1 MFGSIKEILDKCE
14 SEGRE
19 FWRVILEDDMSDRN
33 VDENESVEKMREL
46 WDAMYQ
52 AAKGYDG
59 GIKSASGLS
68 GGDGRKM
75 EEYIKTHECLCGDFM
90 GNVITEA
97 LKMGESNA
105 CMKRIVAAPTAGACG
120 VMPAILVPYYERM
133 ILENIKDNEQNN
145 IKTDDED
152 NGNNTKNNITTD
164 YGDNKSD
171 NIMTDNA
178 EQKDKDTKAKKE
190 ADEKIIKALYV
201 AAGIGEVIAERA
213 SISGARG
220 GCQAEIGSASAMA
233 AGALTY
239 LQGGNEQQIAD
250 SVAMALKNLL
260 GLVCDPVAGLVEVP
274 CVKRNVVGAVNA
286 VSSSQMASAGIKS
299 RIPVDEV
306 IDAMAYVGDKMD
318 ESLKETGIGG
328 LAGTVSGKEIAERV
342 L

>member
-1 MFGSIKEILDKCE
+1 
-14 SEGRE
+14 
-19 FWRVILEDDMSDRN
+19 MSDRN
-33 VDENESVEKMREL
+33 VDENESAQKMREL

-59 GIKSASGLS
+59 SIKSASGLS
-68 GGDGRKM
+68 GGDGKKM

-133 ILENIKDNEQNN
+133 ILQNINV
-145 IKTDDED
+145 ED
-152 NGNNTKNNITTD
+152 NAENNITTD
-164 YGDNKSD
+164 YGDNKSN
-171 NIMTDNA
+171 NITTDNA

-201 AAGIGEVIAERA
+201 AAGIGEVIARRA

-260 GLVCDPVAGLVEVP
+260 GLACDPVAGLVEVP

-318 ESLKETGIGG
+318 ESLKETG
-328 LAGTVSGKEIAERV
+328 VSGKEIAGRV

>member
-1 MFGSIKEILDKCE
+1 M
-14 SEGRE
+14 
-19 FWRVILEDDMSDRN
+19 
-33 VDENESVEKMREL
+33 DENESAQKMREL

-59 GIKSASGLS
+59 SIKSASGLS
-68 GGDGRKM
+68 GGDGKKM

-90 GNVITEA
+90 GKVITEA

-133 ILENIKDNEQNN
+133 ILQNINV
-145 IKTDDED
+145 ED
-152 NGNNTKNNITTD
+152 NAENNITTD
-164 YGDNKSD
+164 YGDNKSN
-171 NIMTDNA
+171 NITTDNA

-201 AAGIGEVIAERA
+201 AAGIGEVIARRA

-260 GLVCDPVAGLVEVP
+260 GLACDPVAGLVEVP

-318 ESLKETGIGG
+318 ESLKETGVGG
-328 LAGTVSGKEIAERV
+328 LAGTVSGKEIAGRV

>member
-33 VDENESVEKMREL
+33 VDENESAQKMREL

-59 GIKSASGLS
+59 SIKSASGLS
-68 GGDGRKM
+68 GGDGKKM
-75 EEYIKTHECLCGDFM
+75 EEYIKTHECLCGEFM
-90 GNVITEA
+90 GKVITEA

-133 ILENIKDNEQNN
+133 ILQNINV
-145 IKTDDED
+145 ED
-152 NGNNTKNNITTD
+152 NAKNNITTD
-164 YGDNKSD
+164 YGDNKSN
-171 NIMTDNA
+171 NITTDNA

-201 AAGIGEVIAERA
+201 AAGIGEVIARRA

-318 ESLKETGIGG
+318 ESLKETGVGG
-328 LAGTVSGKEIAERV
+328 LAGTVSGKEIAGRV

>member
-14 SEGRE
+14 SDGRE

-33 VDENESVEKMREL
+33 VDENESAQKMREL

-59 GIKSASGLS
+59 SIKSASGLS
-68 GGDGRKM
+68 GGDGKKM

-90 GNVITEA
+90 GKVITEA

-133 ILENIKDNEQNN
+133 ILQNINV
-145 IKTDDED
+145 ED
-152 NGNNTKNNITTD
+152 NAENNITTD
-164 YGDNKSD
+164 YGDNKSN
-171 NIMTDNA
+171 NITTDNA

-201 AAGIGEVIAERA
+201 AAGIGEVIARRA

-260 GLVCDPVAGLVEVP
+260 GLAYDPVAGLVEVP

-318 ESLKETGIGG
+318 ESLKETGVGG
-328 LAGTVSGKEIAERV
+328 LAGTVSGKEIAGRV

>member
-14 SEGRE
+14 SDGRE

-33 VDENESVEKMREL
+33 VDENESAQKMREL

-59 GIKSASGLS
+59 SIKSASGLS
-68 GGDGRKM
+68 GGDGKKM
-75 EEYIKTHECLCGDFM
+75 EEYIKTHECLCGEFM
-90 GNVITEA
+90 GKVITEA

-133 ILENIKDNEQNN
+133 ISQNINV
-145 IKTDDED
+145 ED
-152 NGNNTKNNITTD
+152 NANNNITTD
-164 YGDNKSD
+164 YGDNKSN
-171 NIMTDNA
+171 NITTDNA

-201 AAGIGEVIAERA
+201 AAGIGEVIARRA

-286 VSSSQMASAGIKS
+286 VSSSQIASAGIKS

-306 IDAMAYVGDKMD
+306 IDAMAYVGDKTD
-318 ESLKETGIGG
+318 ESRKETGVGG
-328 LAGTVSGKEIAERV
+328 LAGTVSGKEIAGRV

>member
-14 SEGRE
+14 SDGRE

-33 VDENESVEKMREL
+33 VDENESAQKMREL

-59 GIKSASGLS
+59 SIKSASGLS
-68 GGDGRKM
+68 GGDGKKM

-90 GNVITEA
+90 GKVITEA

-133 ILENIKDNEQNN
+133 ISQNINVE
-145 IKTDDED
+145 
-152 NGNNTKNNITTD
+152 
-164 YGDNKSD
+164 
-171 NIMTDNA
+171 DNA

-201 AAGIGEVIAERA
+201 AAGIGEVIARRA

-318 ESLKETGIGG
+318 ESLKETGVGG
-328 LAGTVSGKEIAERV
+328 LAGTVSGREIAGRV

>member
-14 SEGRE
+14 SDGRE

-33 VDENESVEKMREL
+33 VDENESAQKMREL

-59 GIKSASGLS
+59 SIKSASGLS
-68 GGDGRKM
+68 GGDGKKM
-75 EEYIKTHECLCGDFM
+75 EEYIKTHECLCGEFM
-90 GNVITEA
+90 GKVITEA

-133 ILENIKDNEQNN
+133 ISQNINV
-145 IKTDDED
+145 ED
-152 NGNNTKNNITTD
+152 NANNNITTD
-164 YGDNKSD
+164 YGDNKSN
-171 NIMTDNA
+171 NITTDNA

-201 AAGIGEVIAERA
+201 AAGIGEVIARRA

-318 ESLKETGIGG
+318 ESLKETGVGG
-328 LAGTVSGKEIAERV
+328 LAGTV
-342 L
+342 

>member
-33 VDENESVEKMREL
+33 VDENESAQKMREL

-59 GIKSASGLS
+59 SIKSASGLS
-68 GGDGRKM
+68 GGDGKKM
-75 EEYIKTHECLCGDFM
+75 EEYIKTHECLCGEFM
-90 GNVITEA
+90 GKVITEA

-133 ILENIKDNEQNN
+133 ILQNINV
-145 IKTDDED
+145 ED
-152 NGNNTKNNITTD
+152 NAKNNITTD
-164 YGDNKSD
+164 YGDNKSN
-171 NIMTDNA
+171 NITTDNA

-201 AAGIGEVIAERA
+201 AAGIGEVIARRA

-318 ESLKETGIGG
+318 ESLKETGVGG
-328 LAGTVSGKEIAERV
+328 LAGTDRKSVV
-342 L
+342 

>member
-14 SEGRE
+14 SDGRE

-33 VDENESVEKMREL
+33 VDENESAQKMREL

-52 AAKGYDG
+52 TAKGYDG
-59 GIKSASGLS
+59 SIKSASGLS
-68 GGDGRKM
+68 GGDGKKM
-75 EEYIKTHECLCGDFM
+75 EEYIKTHECLCGEFM
-90 GNVITEA
+90 GKVITEA

-133 ILENIKDNEQNN
+133 ILQNINV
-145 IKTDDED
+145 ED
-152 NGNNTKNNITTD
+152 NAKNNITTD
-164 YGDNKSD
+164 YGDNKSN
-171 NIMTDNA
+171 NITTDNA

-201 AAGIGEVIAERA
+201 AAGIGEVIARRA

-318 ESLKETGIGG
+318 ESLKETGVGG
-328 LAGTVSGKEIAERV
+328 LAGTVSGKEIAGRV

>member
-14 SEGRE
+14 SDGRE

-33 VDENESVEKMREL
+33 VDENESAQKMREL

-59 GIKSASGLS
+59 SIKSASGLS
-68 GGDGRKM
+68 GGDGKKM

-90 GNVITEA
+90 GKVITEA

-133 ILENIKDNEQNN
+133 ILQNINV
-145 IKTDDED
+145 ED
-152 NGNNTKNNITTD
+152 NAENNITTD
-164 YGDNKSD
+164 YGDNKSN
-171 NIMTDNA
+171 NITTDNA

-201 AAGIGEVIAERA
+201 AAGIGEVIARRA

-260 GLVCDPVAGLVEVP
+260 GLACDPVAGLVEVP

-299 RIPVDEV
+299 RISN
-306 IDAMAYVGDKMD
+306 Y
-318 ESLKETGIGG
+318 
-328 LAGTVSGKEIAERV
+328 
-342 L
+342 

>member
-14 SEGRE
+14 SDGRE

-33 VDENESVEKMREL
+33 VDENESAQKMREL

-59 GIKSASGLS
+59 SIKSASGLS
-68 GGDGRKM
+68 GGDDKKM

-90 GNVITEA
+90 GKVITEA

-133 ILENIKDNEQNN
+133 ILQNINV
-145 IKTDDED
+145 ED
-152 NGNNTKNNITTD
+152 NAKNNITTD
-164 YGDNKSD
+164 YGDNKSN
-171 NIMTDNA
+171 NITTDNA

-201 AAGIGEVIAERA
+201 AAGIGEVIARRA

-318 ESLKETGIGG
+318 ESLKETGVGG
-328 LAGTVSGKEIAERV
+328 LAGTVSGKEIAGRV

>member
-14 SEGRE
+14 SDGRE

-33 VDENESVEKMREL
+33 VDENESAQKMREL

-59 GIKSASGLS
+59 SIKSASGLS
-68 GGDGRKM
+68 GGDGKKM

-90 GNVITEA
+90 GKVITEA

-133 ILENIKDNEQNN
+133 ILQNINV
-145 IKTDDED
+145 ED
-152 NGNNTKNNITTD
+152 NAKNNITTD
-164 YGDNKSD
+164 YGDNKSN
-171 NIMTDNA
+171 NITTDNA

-201 AAGIGEVIAERA
+201 AAGIGEVIARRA

-318 ESLKETGIGG
+318 ESLKETGGGG
-328 LAGTVSGKEIAERV
+328 LAGTVSGKEIAGRV

>member
-14 SEGRE
+14 SDGKE
-19 FWRVILEDDMSDRN
+19 FWRVILEDDMADRN
-33 VDENESVEKMREL
+33 VDENESAGKMREL

-59 GIKSASGLS
+59 SIKSASGLS
-68 GGDGRKM
+68 GGDGKKM
-75 EEYIKTHECLCGDFM
+75 EEYIKTHECLCGEFM
-90 GNVITEA
+90 GKVITEA

-133 ILENIKDNEQNN
+133 ISQNINV
-145 IKTDDED
+145 ED
-152 NGNNTKNNITTD
+152 NAKNNITTD
-164 YGDNKSD
+164 YGDNKSN
-171 NIMTDNA
+171 NITTDNA
-178 EQKDKDTKAKKE
+178 EQKDKDTKAKKEAKE

-201 AAGIGEVIAERA
+201 AAGIGEVIARRA

-318 ESLKETGIGG
+318 ESLKETGVGG
-328 LAGTVSGKEIAERV
+328 LAGTVSGKEIAGRV

>member
-14 SEGRE
+14 SDGRE

-33 VDENESVEKMREL
+33 VDENESAQKMREL

-59 GIKSASGLS
+59 SIKSASGLS
-68 GGDGRKM
+68 GGDGKKM

-90 GNVITEA
+90 GKVITEA

-133 ILENIKDNEQNN
+133 ISQNINV
-145 IKTDDED
+145 ED
-152 NGNNTKNNITTD
+152 NAKNNITTD
-164 YGDNKSD
+164 YGDNKSN
-171 NIMTDNA
+171 NITTDNA

-201 AAGIGEVIAERA
+201 AAGIGEVIARRA

-318 ESLKETGIGG
+318 ESLKETGVGG
-328 LAGTVSGKEIAERV
+328 LAGTVSGKEIAGRV

>member
-14 SEGRE
+14 SEGKE

-33 VDENESVEKMREL
+33 VDENESAGKMREL

-59 GIKSASGLS
+59 SIKSASGLS
-68 GGDGRKM
+68 GGDGKKM
-75 EEYIKTHECLCGDFM
+75 EEYIKTHECLCGEFM
-90 GNVITEA
+90 GKVITEA

-133 ILENIKDNEQNN
+133 ISQNINV
-145 IKTDDED
+145 ED
-152 NGNNTKNNITTD
+152 NAKNNITTD
-164 YGDNKSD
+164 YGDNKSN
-171 NIMTDNA
+171 NITTDNA

-201 AAGIGEVIAERA
+201 AAGIGEVIARRA

-318 ESLKETGIGG
+318 ESLKETGVGG
-328 LAGTVSGKEIAERV
+328 LAGTVSGKEIAGRV

>member
-14 SEGRE
+14 SDGRE

-33 VDENESVEKMREL
+33 VDENESAQKMREL

-59 GIKSASGLS
+59 SIKSASGLS
-68 GGDGRKM
+68 GGDGKKM

-90 GNVITEA
+90 GKVITEA

-133 ILENIKDNEQNN
+133 ISQNINVE
-145 IKTDDED
+145 
-152 NGNNTKNNITTD
+152 
-164 YGDNKSD
+164 
-171 NIMTDNA
+171 DNA

-201 AAGIGEVIAERA
+201 AAGIGEVIARRA

-250 SVAMALKNLL
+250 SVAMALINLL

-318 ESLKETGIGG
+318 ESLKETGVGG
-328 LAGTVSGKEIAERV
+328 LAGTVSGKEIAGRA

>member
-14 SEGRE
+14 SDGRE

-33 VDENESVEKMREL
+33 VDENESAQKMREL

-59 GIKSASGLS
+59 SIKSASGLS
-68 GGDGRKM
+68 GGDGKKM

-90 GNVITEA
+90 GKVITEA

-133 ILENIKDNEQNN
+133 ILQNINV
-145 IKTDDED
+145 ED
-152 NGNNTKNNITTD
+152 NAKNNITTD
-164 YGDNKSD
+164 YGYNKSN
-171 NIMTDNA
+171 NITTDNA

-201 AAGIGEVIAERA
+201 AAGIGEVIARRA

-318 ESLKETGIGG
+318 ESLKETGVGG
-328 LAGTVSGKEIAERV
+328 LAGTVSGKEIAGRV

>member
-14 SEGRE
+14 SDGRE

-33 VDENESVEKMREL
+33 VDENESAQKMREL

-59 GIKSASGLS
+59 SIKSASGLS
-68 GGDGRKM
+68 GGDGKKM
-75 EEYIKTHECLCGDFM
+75 EEYIKTHECLCGEFM
-90 GNVITEA
+90 GKVITEA

-133 ILENIKDNEQNN
+133 ILQNINV
-145 IKTDDED
+145 ED
-152 NGNNTKNNITTD
+152 NAKNNITTD
-164 YGDNKSD
+164 YGDNKSN
-171 NIMTDNA
+171 NITTDNA

-201 AAGIGEVIAERA
+201 AAGIGEVIARRA

-299 RIPVDEV
+299 SIPVDEV

-318 ESLKETGIGG
+318 ESLKETGVGG
-328 LAGTVSGKEIAERV
+328 LAGTVSGKEIAKRV

>member
-14 SEGRE
+14 SDGRE

-33 VDENESVEKMREL
+33 VDENESAQKMREL

-59 GIKSASGLS
+59 SIKSASGLS
-68 GGDGRKM
+68 GADGKKM

-90 GNVITEA
+90 GKVITEA

-133 ILENIKDNEQNN
+133 ISQNINVE
-145 IKTDDED
+145 
-152 NGNNTKNNITTD
+152 
-164 YGDNKSD
+164 
-171 NIMTDNA
+171 DNA

-201 AAGIGEVIAERA
+201 AAGIGEVIARRA

-318 ESLKETGIGG
+318 ESLKETGVGG
-328 LAGTVSGKEIAERV
+328 LAGTVSGKEIAGRV

>member
-14 SEGRE
+14 SDGRE

-33 VDENESVEKMREL
+33 VDENESAQKMREL

-59 GIKSASGLS
+59 SIKSASGLS
-68 GGDGRKM
+68 GGDGKKM
-75 EEYIKTHECLCGDFM
+75 EEYIKTHECLCGEFM
-90 GNVITEA
+90 GKVITEA

-133 ILENIKDNEQNN
+133 ILQNINV
-145 IKTDDED
+145 ED
-152 NGNNTKNNITTD
+152 NAKNNITTD
-164 YGDNKSD
+164 YGDNKSN
-171 NIMTDNA
+171 NITTDNA

-201 AAGIGEVIAERA
+201 AAGIGEVIARRA

-306 IDAMAYVGDKMD
+306 IDAMVYVGDKMD
-318 ESLKETGIGG
+318 ESLKETGVGG
-328 LAGTVSGKEIAERV
+328 LAGTVSGKEIAGRV

>member
-33 VDENESVEKMREL
+33 VDENESAQKMREL

-59 GIKSASGLS
+59 SIKSASGLS
-68 GGDGRKM
+68 GGDGKKM
-75 EEYIKTHECLCGDFM
+75 EEYIKTHECLCGEFM
-90 GNVITEA
+90 GKVITEA

-105 CMKRIVAAPTAGACG
+105 YMKRIVAAPTAGACG

-133 ILENIKDNEQNN
+133 ILQNINV
-145 IKTDDED
+145 ED
-152 NGNNTKNNITTD
+152 NAKNNITTD
-164 YGDNKSD
+164 YGDNKSN
-171 NIMTDNA
+171 NITTDNA

-201 AAGIGEVIAERA
+201 AAGIGEVIARRA

-318 ESLKETGIGG
+318 ESLKETGVGG
-328 LAGTVSGKEIAERV
+328 LAGTVSGKEIAGRV

>member
-33 VDENESVEKMREL
+33 VDENESAQKTREL

-59 GIKSASGLS
+59 SIKSASGLS
-68 GGDGRKM
+68 GGDGKKM
-75 EEYIKTHECLCGDFM
+75 EEYIKTHECLCGEFM
-90 GNVITEA
+90 GKVITEA

-133 ILENIKDNEQNN
+133 ILQNINV
-145 IKTDDED
+145 ED
-152 NGNNTKNNITTD
+152 NAKNNITTD
-164 YGDNKSD
+164 YGDNKSN
-171 NIMTDNA
+171 NITTDNA

-201 AAGIGEVIAERA
+201 AAGIGEVIARRA

-318 ESLKETGIGG
+318 ESLKETGVGG
-328 LAGTVSGKEIAERV
+328 LAGTVSGKEIAGRV

>member
-14 SEGRE
+14 SDGRE

-33 VDENESVEKMREL
+33 VDENESAGKMREL

-59 GIKSASGLS
+59 SIKSASGLS
-68 GGDGRKM
+68 GGDGKKM

-90 GNVITEA
+90 GKVITEA

-133 ILENIKDNEQNN
+133 ILQNINVE
-145 IKTDDED
+145 
-152 NGNNTKNNITTD
+152 
-164 YGDNKSD
+164 
-171 NIMTDNA
+171 DNA

-201 AAGIGEVIAERA
+201 AAGIGEVIARRA

-318 ESLKETGIGG
+318 ESLKETGVGG
-328 LAGTVSGKEIAERV
+328 LAGTVSGKEIAGRV

>member
-33 VDENESVEKMREL
+33 VDENESAQKMREL

-59 GIKSASGLS
+59 SIKSASGLS
-68 GGDGRKM
+68 GGDGKKM
-75 EEYIKTHECLCGDFM
+75 EEYIKTHECLCGEFM
-90 GNVITEA
+90 GKVITEA

-133 ILENIKDNEQNN
+133 ILQNINV
-145 IKTDDED
+145 ED
-152 NGNNTKNNITTD
+152 NAKNNITTD
-164 YGDNKSD
+164 YGDNKSN
-171 NIMTDNA
+171 NITTDNA

-201 AAGIGEVIAERA
+201 VAGIGEVIARRA

-318 ESLKETGIGG
+318 ESLKETGVGG
-328 LAGTVSGKEIAERV
+328 LAGTVSGKEIAGRV

>member
-14 SEGRE
+14 SDGRE
-19 FWRVILEDDMSDRN
+19 FWRVILEDDMADRN
-33 VDENESVEKMREL
+33 VDENESAGKMREL

-59 GIKSASGLS
+59 SIKSASGLS
-68 GGDGRKM
+68 GGDGKKM
-75 EEYIKTHECLCGDFM
+75 EEYIKTHECLCGEFM
-90 GNVITEA
+90 GKVITEA

-133 ILENIKDNEQNN
+133 ISQNINV
-145 IKTDDED
+145 ED
-152 NGNNTKNNITTD
+152 NAKNNITTD
-164 YGDNKSD
+164 YGDNKSN
-171 NIMTDNA
+171 NITTDNA

-201 AAGIGEVIAERA
+201 AAGIGEVIARRA

-318 ESLKETGIGG
+318 ESLKETGVGG
-328 LAGTVSGKEIAERV
+328 LAGTVSGKEIAKRV

>member
-14 SEGRE
+14 SEGKE

-33 VDENESVEKMREL
+33 VDENESAQKMREL

-59 GIKSASGLS
+59 SIKSASGLS
-68 GGDGRKM
+68 GGDGKKM
-75 EEYIKTHECLCGDFM
+75 EEYIKTHECLCGEFM
-90 GNVITEA
+90 GKVITEA

-133 ILENIKDNEQNN
+133 ISQNINV
-145 IKTDDED
+145 ED
-152 NGNNTKNNITTD
+152 NAKNNITTD
-164 YGDNKSD
+164 YGDNKSN

-201 AAGIGEVIAERA
+201 AAGIGEVIARRA

-318 ESLKETGIGG
+318 ESLKETGVGG
-328 LAGTVSGKEIAERV
+328 LAGTVSGKEIAGRV

>member
-33 VDENESVEKMREL
+33 VDENESAQKMREL

-59 GIKSASGLS
+59 SIKSASGLS
-68 GGDGRKM
+68 GGDGKKM
-75 EEYIKTHECLCGDFM
+75 EEYIKTHECLCGEFM
-90 GNVITEA
+90 GKVITEA

-133 ILENIKDNEQNN
+133 ILQNINV
-145 IKTDDED
+145 ED
-152 NGNNTKNNITTD
+152 NAKNNITTD
-164 YGDNKSD
+164 YGDNKSN
-171 NIMTDNA
+171 NITTDNA

-201 AAGIGEVIAERA
+201 AAGIGEVIARRA

-220 GCQAEIGSASAMA
+220 GYQAEIGSASAMA

-318 ESLKETGIGG
+318 ESLKETGVGG
-328 LAGTVSGKEIAERV
+328 LAGTVSGKEIAGRV

>member
-14 SEGRE
+14 SDGRE

-33 VDENESVEKMREL
+33 VDENESAQKMREL

-59 GIKSASGLS
+59 SIKSASGLS
-68 GGDGRKM
+68 GGDGKKM

-90 GNVITEA
+90 GKVITEA

-133 ILENIKDNEQNN
+133 ILQNINV
-145 IKTDDED
+145 ED
-152 NGNNTKNNITTD
+152 NAKNNITTD
-164 YGDNKSD
+164 YGDNKSN
-171 NIMTDNA
+171 NITTDNA

-201 AAGIGEVIAERA
+201 AAGIGEVIARRA

-274 CVKRNVVGAVNA
+274 CVKRNVVGAINA

-318 ESLKETGIGG
+318 ESLKETGVGG
-328 LAGTVSGKEIAERV
+328 LAGTVSGKEIAGRV

>member
-14 SEGRE
+14 SDGRE

-33 VDENESVEKMREL
+33 VDENESAQKMREL

-59 GIKSASGLS
+59 SIKSASGLS
-68 GGDGRKM
+68 GGDGKKM
-75 EEYIKTHECLCGDFM
+75 EEYIKTHKCLCGEFM
-90 GNVITEA
+90 GKVITEA

-133 ILENIKDNEQNN
+133 ILQNINA
-145 IKTDDED
+145 ED
-152 NGNNTKNNITTD
+152 NAKNNITTD
-164 YGDNKSD
+164 YGDNKSN
-171 NIMTDNA
+171 NITTDNA

-201 AAGIGEVIAERA
+201 AAGIGEVIARRA

-318 ESLKETGIGG
+318 ESLKETGVGG
-328 LAGTVSGKEIAERV
+328 LAGTVSGKEIAGRV

>member
-33 VDENESVEKMREL
+33 VDENESAGKMREL

-59 GIKSASGLS
+59 SIKSASGLS
-68 GGDGRKM
+68 GGDGKKM

-90 GNVITEA
+90 GKVITEA

-133 ILENIKDNEQNN
+133 ISQNINVE
-145 IKTDDED
+145 
-152 NGNNTKNNITTD
+152 
-164 YGDNKSD
+164 
-171 NIMTDNA
+171 DNA

-201 AAGIGEVIAERA
+201 AAGIGEVIARRA

-318 ESLKETGIGG
+318 ESLKETGVGG
-328 LAGTVSGKEIAERV
+328 LAGTVSGKEIAGRV

>member
-14 SEGRE
+14 SDGRE

-33 VDENESVEKMREL
+33 VDENESAQKMREL

-59 GIKSASGLS
+59 SIKSASGLS
-68 GGDGRKM
+68 GGDGKKM
-75 EEYIKTHECLCGDFM
+75 EEYIKTHECLCGEFM
-90 GNVITEA
+90 GKVITEA

-133 ILENIKDNEQNN
+133 ILQNINV
-145 IKTDDED
+145 ED
-152 NGNNTKNNITTD
+152 NAKNNITTD
-164 YGDNKSD
+164 YGDNKSN
-171 NIMTDNA
+171 NITTDNA

-201 AAGIGEVIAERA
+201 AAGIGDVIARRA

-318 ESLKETGIGG
+318 ESLKETGVGG
-328 LAGTVSGKEIAERV
+328 LAGTVSGKEIAGRV

>member
-14 SEGRE
+14 SDGRE

-33 VDENESVEKMREL
+33 VDENESAQKMREL

-59 GIKSASGLS
+59 SIKSASGLS
-68 GGDGRKM
+68 GGDGKKM

-90 GNVITEA
+90 GKVITEA

-133 ILENIKDNEQNN
+133 ILQNINV
-145 IKTDDED
+145 ED
-152 NGNNTKNNITTD
+152 NAENNITTD
-164 YGDNKSD
+164 YGDNKSN
-171 NIMTDNA
+171 NITTDNA

-201 AAGIGEVIAERA
+201 AAGIGEVIARRA

-250 SVAMALKNLL
+250 SVAIALKNLL
-260 GLVCDPVAGLVEVP
+260 GLACDPVAGLVEVP

-318 ESLKETGIGG
+318 ESLKETGVGG
-328 LAGTVSGKEIAERV
+328 LAGTVSGKEIAGRV

>member
-14 SEGRE
+14 SEGKE

-33 VDENESVEKMREL
+33 VDENESAQKMREL

-59 GIKSASGLS
+59 SIKSASGLS
-68 GGDGRKM
+68 GGDGKKM
-75 EEYIKTHECLCGDFM
+75 EEYIKTHECLCGEFM
-90 GNVITEA
+90 GKVITEA

-120 VMPAILVPYYERM
+120 VMPAILVPYYERT
-133 ILENIKDNEQNN
+133 ISQNINVE
-145 IKTDDED
+145 
-152 NGNNTKNNITTD
+152 
-164 YGDNKSD
+164 
-171 NIMTDNA
+171 DNA

-201 AAGIGEVIAERA
+201 AAGIGEVIARRA

-318 ESLKETGIGG
+318 ESLKETGVGG
-328 LAGTVSGKEIAERV
+328 LAGTVSGKEIAGRV